1 MATTHMHVRRNDIVL
16 VCAGREAEGKKTG
29 KVLQVMPGK
38 AKAIVEGLNYIHKT
52 MRKSQDHPKGGII
65 KKEGALAISNLM
77 LFCPHC
83 KDGVRVARVRGPAA
97 PDGKVVRKCKACGH
111 LFDG

>member
-1 MATTHMHVRRNDIVL
+1 MTTINMLIRRNDIVL

-38 AKAIVEGLNYIHKT
+38 AKAVVEGLNYIHKT
-52 MRKSQDHPKGGII
+52 MRKSQDNPQGGII
-65 KKEGALAISNLM
+65 KKESSLAISNLM

-83 KDGVRVARVRGPAA
+83 KDGVRVARVRGEN
-97 PDGKVVRKCKACGH
+97 GKVSRKCKQCGH

>member
-1 MATTHMHVRRNDIVL
+1 MSLSHLHIRRNDIVL
-16 VCAGREAEGKKTG
+16 VRAGREAGGKKTG

-38 AKAIVEGLNYIHKT
+38 AKAVVEGLNYIHKT
-52 MRKSQDHPKGGII
+52 MRKSQDNPQGGIV
-65 KKEGALAISNLM
+65 KKEGAIAVSNLM

-83 KDGVRVARVRGPAA
+83 KDGVRVARIRNEN
-97 PDGKVVRKCKACGH
+97 GKVARKCKQCGH

>member
-1 MATTHMHVRRNDIVL
+1 MATTHMHIRRNDIVL
-16 VCAGREAEGKKTG
+16 VRAGREAEGKKTG

-38 AKAIVEGLNYIHKT
+38 AKAVVEGLNFLYKAL
-52 MRKSQDHPKGGII
+52 RKSQERPKGGII
-65 KKEGALAISNLM
+65 KKEGPIAISNLM

-83 KDGVRVARVRGPAA
+83 KDGVRVARVRGEN
-97 PDGKVVRKCKACGH
+97 GKVSRKCKTCGH